1 MESRMCWKSCA
12 SMIKK
17 MCLKRRRI
25 HWDEF
30 YGVQKTHST
39 RLLFHESNYHNLL
52 YTFAQ
57 LCKWLCNQK
66 AIAPHCLLT
75 KKKREIVY
83 NLLRFSL
90 HFVCC
95 QQNGLFCKNSAS
107 SIQDT
112 VFCFRV
118 NSRFRIQSLY
128 KAVKIS
134 CIAQSLW
141 IQLSGF
147 KYFFQCQ

>member
-1 MESRMCWKSCA
+1 MCKDDER
-12 SMIKK
+12 

-75 KKKREIVY
+75 KKKNSYDFPFILYVANRMGCSARIVHRQFRILYFVSELIHVLGFKIYTKLSKTHELHNHSLETTFWIEIV
-83 NLLRFSL
+83 LSM
-90 HFVCC
+90 
-95 QQNGLFCKNSAS
+95 
-107 SIQDT
+107 SI
-112 VFCFRV
+112 
-118 NSRFRIQSLY
+118 
-128 KAVKIS
+128 K
-134 CIAQSLW
+134 
-141 IQLSGF
+141 
-147 KYFFQCQ
+147 